1 MEPSAIG
8 GRAPQPFEDLVELS
22 REKYGASVLYATD
35 DFFAE
40 KENLLRP
47 EKAIFID
54 GKYTDRGKWMDGWE
68 SRRKRTEGHDFAI
81 IRLGLPGIVRGVVV
95 DTAFFKGN
103 YPQACS
109 IEGVSLPAHASVED
123 LLRDD
128 LVWTELLPKSDLA
141 GDSENPF
148 EIVGA
153 GAADRVTHLR
163 LHIYPDGGVARLR
176 VYGDVMP
183 SPRFLGRPGT
193 TQEVDVA
200 AVENGAV
207 VWSCNDMFF
216 GSRHNLISPGR
227 AANMGDG
234 WETKRSRRPG
244 PDWVILKLA
253 ARARL
258 HRAIVDTL
266 HFKGNFPESCGLYG
280 IDVAAGETP
289 PGPDAAWQEMLPR
302 TKLSAH
308 TLHDFEA
315 EVKAIGPVTYVM
327 MRIWP
332 DGGVSRLRLIGEVTD
347 DGAEA
352 VGLKYFNAL
361 SLSARTSL
369 LRSAC
374 ASTRFA
380 EAVAARAPF
389 NTFDALL
396 AVASDVWLSLG
407 PSDWDEAFAAHP
419 RIGARKAEAREMG
432 EQAGMNRASD
442 DLRIA
447 MEEANRKYEAKFGR
461 IYLVCATGKSAEE
474 LLRIATARLEN
485 TPEHELKN
493 AVAEQAKITELRLS
507 KLVRNR

>member
-1 MEPSAIG
+1 MEATAT
-8 GRAPQPFEDLVELS
+8 GRAPQAFEDLVELS

-68 SRRKRTEGHDFAI
+68 SRRKRTPGHDFAI
-81 IRLGLPGIVRGVVV
+81 IRLGLPGVVRGVVV

-109 IEGVSLPAHASVED
+109 IEGVSLPAHASVEE
-123 LLRDD
+123 LLRED
-128 LVWTELLPKSDLA
+128 LAWTELLPRSDLA
-141 GDSENPF
+141 GDAENPF
-148 EIVGA
+148 EITGA

-176 VYGDVMP
+176 VYGDVTP
-183 SPRFLGRPGT
+183 STRFLGRPGT
-193 TQEVDVA
+193 TQEVDFA

-207 VWSCNDMFF
+207 VLSCNDMFF

-227 AANMGDG
+227 AINMGDG

-253 ARARL
+253 AQANL

-266 HFKGNFPESCGLYG
+266 HFKGNFPESCALFG
-280 IDVAAGETP
+280 IDVKPGEAP
-289 PGPDAAWQEMLPR
+289 PGPDSAWNEILPR

-315 EVKAIGPVTYVM
+315 EVAAVGPVTHVM

-332 DGGVSRLRLIGEVTD
+332 DGGVSRLRLLGEVTEE
-347 DGAEA
+347 GATT
-352 VGLKYFNAL
+352 VGLRYLNAL
-361 SLSARTSL
+361 SLASRTEL
-369 LRSAC
+369 LRTAC
-374 ASTRFA
+374 ASSRFA
-380 EAVAARAPF
+380 AQLAAEVPF
-389 NTFDALL
+389 TSFQSL
-396 AVASDVWLSLG
+396 AEKARKVWFSLT
-407 PSDWDEAFAAHP
+407 PKDWDEAFAAHP
-419 RIGARKAEAREMG
+419 RIGARKGGAREMK
-432 EQAGMNRASD
+432 EQAGMSRASE
-442 DLRIA
+442 DLRYA
-447 MEEANRKYEAKFGR
+447 MEELNRDYESKFGR
-461 IYLVCATGKSAEE
+461 IYLVCASGKTAEE
-474 LLRIATARLEN
+474 LVTIARGRMDN
-485 TPEHELKN
+485 TPEAELK
-493 AVAEQAKITELRLS
+493 VAAEEQAKITELRLS
-507 KLVRNR
+507 KIVRNR